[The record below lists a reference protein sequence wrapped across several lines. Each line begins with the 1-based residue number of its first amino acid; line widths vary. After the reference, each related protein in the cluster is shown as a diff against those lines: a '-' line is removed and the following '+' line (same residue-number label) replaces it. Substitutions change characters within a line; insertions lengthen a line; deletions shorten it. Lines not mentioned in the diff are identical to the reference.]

1 MCHTWIIGKRRNL
14 LLHGYSND
22 QLSDGFT
29 KEEASRKKLCDILSG
44 DSNIKLQQKE
54 RVKKEIKQIENN
66 KNCSKKIRMLIQ
78 RVVCLEF
85 KYLRLTS
92 YGKTIG
98 CSATG
103 LPQLRWSTC
112 KPEIFINTWIVRIN
126 LLFIN
131 ELMKLNSWMG
141 KLTNYQIE
149 CSIISV
155 FIWQVHTKHAIL
167 KHICPRSIKQQVYV

>member
-1 MCHTWIIGKRRNL
+1 M
-14 LLHGYSND
+14 LHGYSND

-85 KYLRLTS
+85 KYPTDKLRQNYRLQCNRVT
-92 YGKTIG
+92 TI
-98 CSATG
+98 
-103 LPQLRWSTC
+103 
-112 KPEIFINTWIVRIN
+112 K
-126 LLFIN
+126 
-131 ELMKLNSWMG
+131 MKHLQ
-141 KLTNYQIE
+141 T
-149 CSIISV
+149 
-155 FIWQVHTKHAIL
+155 
-167 KHICPRSIKQQVYV
+167 